1 MNAQIQ
7 EYDDKGI
14 KVMWDE
20 NDGWITQEDCCEDC
34 GVLICD
40 EDNCDCKKSCDNGNC
55 NGGRAFRVAN
65 NDKMFC
71 CPCCLN
77 KGLNLKPTDEDYWTD
92 EYCDCDDC
100 KKNRKN
106 KKK

>member
-1 MNAQIQ
+1 METKINMNNA
-7 EYDDKGI
+7 
-14 KVMWDE
+14 
-20 NDGWITQEDCCEDC
+20 
-34 GVLICD
+34 LIM
-40 EDNCDCKKSCDNGNC
+40 KKSKIFCDNGNC

-65 NDKMFC
+65 SVKWFC
-71 CPCCLN
+71 GPCCLN

-106 KKK
+106 KKKKINIWKFQ